1 MASVLWKFSSFR
13 TFKWEILSKFSTFTV
28 RKFSNL
34 PENSFLSTHKRYY
47 TNWDSD
53 ENEANETI
61 NRNLWRNAIPKY
73 AQIVICGA
81 SSVGNAIAY
90 NLLKKGWTDVV
101 VMEKGR
107 IGETLSSIGN
117 NIISTFNSSN
127 DGIITQYNI
136 DLFEELKTGGYDI
149 GWKQWGAIDIARTKD
164 RMIYFQRLADEAK
177 IYGLEFEIIGPEDIK
192 KICPLVNTE
201 DLEGGLWKETD
212 SVADPTK
219 LCLAIA
225 ELARKEGAQYFEECQ
240 VLRILTENSRVTGV
254 QTNFGITE
262 CEYLVVCAG
271 MNTRELGQK
280 CIPPF
285 RVPIHFTDLPFI
297 VTQPVHGIIPSLPI
311 IRDYD
316 GKFFCHKYDQGI
328 LIGGYFNEMKS
339 RFHKN
344 SENKTL
350 ELADIMPLYNEAKQ
364 RLPILSQV
372 DIDQMV
378 KVSYSFTPDGQWIAG
393 KTPEQVPSKSTDD
406 EYNGLNPLNMT
417 PPKCKFRTDWLKQKD
432 KADCFQALFDHGGT
446 AKHRQKFTCAYGP
459 RQLYLTLVGPGDNF
473 LDPLKID
480 EIPSNTDNMTGEG
493 SATSFVLT
501 GAQYFEECQVL
512 RILTEN
518 SRVTGVQTNFG
529 ITECEYLVVCAG
541 MNTRELGQ
549 KCIPPFRVPI
559 HFTDLPFI
567 VTQPVHGIIPSL
579 PIIRDYDGKFFC
591 HKYDQGI
598 LIGGYFNEMK
608 SRFHK
613 NSENK
618 TLELADIMPLYNEA
632 KQRLPILSQVDI
644 DQMVKVSYSFTPDG
658 QWIAGKTPEID
669 NLFVT
674 GGSNGNS
681 LQAVGGLGRALANW
695 ISNMEPDSFMLPFD
709 ICRFIDVHNN
719 YKFLQERVAEVV
731 ELGYTIPHPLPK
743 EFNTARTLRCSPL
756 YTIQDDAGAVFGER
770 MGFERALYFDKTKSR
785 EERLCPPPTSFGKPP
800 WFDIVRDEYI
810 ACRERVGLIDMS
822 SFTKSFIM
830 SAGTE
835 VVNFLQLLCS
845 NDVDIPVGCIVPTGM
860 QNEKGG
866 YENDCLLVRRANNCY
881 FMISPTSQQTRLSE
895 WMEKN
900 LPTDGSISFNDVTS
914 MYTVLNVVGPKSK
927 ELMTELTKTNMS
939 IPSFTCKEMNVGY
952 ASEVMVM
959 GFNNTGEP
967 GYSLYVP
974 SEYALHVYDRLA
986 TVGRDFGI
994 KDVGYYTLRFLRI
1007 EKFIPFW
1014 GEELDSNTTP
1024 LEVGRSFK
1032 VKMQKNYFLG
1042 KVALQHQIDKG
1053 LFRRLVHFQLENHNP
1068 DMDLWPWGREPIF
1081 RNGKYVGT
1089 TTSSGYGF
1097 TLNRVVCLG
1106 FVDNFNRM
1114 SHKYEVVTN
1123 DYITKDAKFEV
1134 SVAGKRYVA
1143 KPSLHPPKI
1152 PIVTMSG
1159 TTRYTPRAVN
1169 GI

>member
-13 TFKWEILSKFSTFTV
+13 TFKWEILSSFSAFSV

-47 TNWDSD
+47 TNWDND

-117 NIISTFNSSN
+117 NIISTFNSST

-149 GWKQWGAIDIARTKD
+149 GWKSWGAIDIARTKD

-225 ELARKEGAQYFEECQ
+225 DLARKEGAQYFEECQ
-240 VLRILTENSRVTGV
+240 VLRILTENGRVTGV

-297 VTQPVHGIIPSLPI
+297 ITQPVHGIIPSLPI

-339 RFHKN
+339 RFCGD

-350 ELADIMPLYNEAKQ
+350 EL
-364 RLPILSQV
+364 S
-372 DIDQMV
+372 
-378 KVSYSFTPDGQWIAG
+378 
-393 KTPEQVPSKSTDD
+393 
-406 EYNGLNPLNMT
+406 
-417 PPKCKFRTDWLKQKD
+417 
-432 KADCFQALFDHGGT
+432 
-446 AKHRQKFTCAYGP
+446 
-459 RQLYLTLVGPGDNF
+459 
-473 LDPLKID
+473 
-480 EIPSNTDNMTGEG
+480 
-493 SATSFVLT
+493 
-501 GAQYFEECQVL
+501 
-512 RILTEN
+512 
-518 SRVTGVQTNFG
+518 
-529 ITECEYLVVCAG
+529 
-541 MNTRELGQ
+541 
-549 KCIPPFRVPI
+549 
-559 HFTDLPFI
+559 
-567 VTQPVHGIIPSL
+567 
-579 PIIRDYDGKFFC
+579 
-591 HKYDQGI
+591 
-598 LIGGYFNEMK
+598 
-608 SRFHK
+608 
-613 NSENK
+613 
-618 TLELADIMPLYNEA
+618 DIMPLYNEA

-658 QWIAGKTPEID
+658 QWIAGKTPEIN

-695 ISNMEPDSFMLPFD
+695 ISNTEPDSFMLPFD

-881 FMISPTSQQTRLSE
+881 FMISPTSQQTRLGE

-967 GYSLYVP
+967 GYTLYVP

-994 KDVGYYTLRFLRI
+994 KNVGYYTLRFLRI

-1068 DMDLWPWGREPIF
+1068 DTDLWPWGREPIF

-1097 TLNRVVCLG
+1097 TLNKVVCLG

-1134 SVAGKRYVA
+1134 SIAGKRYVA
-1143 KPSLHPPKI
+1143 KPSLHSPKI

-1169 GI
+1169 GV